1 MNYNPYFDGRRKPRE
16 EPVPGEWQYDEH
28 GRKFRKVGNCIEYA
42 PTIQTAHAGTV
53 YVDELPE
60 VQKRMKE
67 QEAQRIKEMQKQA
80 KQEPQGT
87 CPFKE
92 ARNNLHNKCD
102 RDCVFYEDTA
112 CILARTDTV
121 PTKDTKDKPC
131 PIARICRETCALYH
145 GGCTLT
151 CIVKGMK
158 PGKE

>member
-67 QEAQRIKEMQKQA
+67 QSEQRIKAMQAQA
-80 KQEPQGT
+80 KQEPQGH

-92 ARNNLHNKCD
+92 ARNNIHTNCD
-102 RDCVFYEDTA
+102 RDCVFFDGS
-112 CILARTDTV
+112 CILASIGRPEQDS
-121 PTKDTKDKPC
+121 KGKYC